1 MQARDF
7 FNAANS
13 FAELKDDDLAKVT
26 GGSFESELN
35 DLRLQVF
42 EILNEFFNLP
52 QTTIDYINTTTN
64 VEALYTL
71 GIRTNVHSAK
81 SDSSAAYGFESAC
94 QQFGIPY
101 AGYKVK

>member
-1 MQARDF
+1 MAKDF
-7 FNAANS
+7 FNAANN
-13 FAELKDDDLAKVT
+13 FAELNDDDLEKVT
-26 GGSFESELN
+26 GGSFESELK
-35 DLRLQVF
+35 DLRNQVF
-42 EILNEFFNLP
+42 EVLNKFFILPEA
-52 QTTIDYINTTTN
+52 TINYINNTTN